1 MWPIVLVFHHKPMP
15 MSAMEGANSNSNP
28 WAKAR
33 LTSSA
38 SHLECRNTP
47 VALMDVAV
55 AFIADA
61 ATGVRRLLILSFVQF
76 RDIA

>member
-1 MWPIVLVFHHKPMP
+1 MDGV
-15 MSAMEGANSNSNP
+15 NSNSNP

-47 VALMDVAV
+47 GVLMDVAV
-55 AFIADA
+55 AFISDV
-61 ATGVRRLLILSFVQF
+61 ATDVRRLLILSFVQF
-76 RDIA
+76 RDMA